1 MSCQAAHVKG
11 LSDTL
16 CRVYMIDAAIADKA
30 DVSATFPVMES
41 ALSSQIPERISPHA
55 QEVCPSVRPEVLWEL
70 THLSDDDW
78 IDTMSRSLE

>member
-1 MSCQAAHVKG
+1 
-11 LSDTL
+11 
-16 CRVYMIDAAIADKA
+16 MIDAAIADKA

-55 QEVCPSVRPEVLWEL
+55 QEVCPSVRPKVLWKL